1 MRYME
6 ITAIHSNPL
15 KNLNFIKN
23 SSKLL
28 GVETG
33 FHREKKNT
41 NTISM
46 EVFLENHQMS
56 FVRGFVFFNFLFCV
70 SSNVVPAV
78 WCYLLWFL
86 AYFCEGCNGMMV
98 LTAY

>member
-6 ITAIHSNPL
+6 ITAIHWNPL
-15 KNLNFIKN
+15 KKNLNFIKN

-46 EVFLENHQMS
+46 EVVLENHQML
-56 FVRGFVFFNFLFCV
+56 FVRGFVFFNFLLHWV
-70 SSNVVPAV
+70 ILLLSSNKR
-78 WCYLLWFL
+78 L
-86 AYFCEGCNGMMV
+86 
-98 LTAY
+98 